1 VLKKRLIFTLLVN
14 AGKFQLSRNFKLQ
27 SVGDFAWIRA
37 NYEFDAIAFSIDEL
51 VVLDVTRGQRDSA
64 AFAAL
69 LQDIARYCFMPIAAG
84 GGVRSVDDARR
95 LLNSGADKVVVNTPI
110 FRQPALIEELSARF
124 GAQCVIGSVDYKRVG
139 TDEAVVFTENGADPV
154 DLSLV
159 SAVERAEAL
168 GAGELYLTSMT
179 RDGTGQGL
187 DVTYVSH
194 IARHTTLPVIIS
206 GGAGNFIQL
215 SEAIS
220 DPAIS
225 AVSTANLFN
234 FMGDNL
240 REARSEIIASGTPLA
255 TWKANDVEAR
265 W

>member
-27 SVGDFAWIRA
+27 SVGDLAWVRA
-37 NYEFDAIAFSIDEL
+37 NYEFDSIAFAIDEL
-51 VVLDVTRGQRDSA
+51 VVLDVTRGPRDAA

-69 LQDIARYCFMPIAAG
+69 LQEIARHCFMPIAAG

-95 LLNSGADKVVVNTPI
+95 LLNSGADKVVVNTPL
-110 FRQPALIEELSARF
+110 FRLPALVEELSARF
-124 GAQCVIGSVDYKRVG
+124 GAQCVIGSIDYKRVG
-139 TDEAVVFTENGADPV
+139 TGEAVVFTANGEEAV
-154 DLSLV
+154 ELSLQE
-159 SAVERAEAL
+159 AVARAESL

-187 DVTYVSH
+187 DVSEVSR
-194 IARHTTLPVIIS
+194 IAQRTPLPVIVS
-206 GGAGNFIQL
+206 GGAGNFAQL
-215 SEAIS
+215 SEALS
-220 DPAIS
+220 DAAIS

-240 REARSEIIASGTPLA
+240 REARTEIIARGTPLA
-255 TWKANDVEAR
+255 TWKSHAVGAK